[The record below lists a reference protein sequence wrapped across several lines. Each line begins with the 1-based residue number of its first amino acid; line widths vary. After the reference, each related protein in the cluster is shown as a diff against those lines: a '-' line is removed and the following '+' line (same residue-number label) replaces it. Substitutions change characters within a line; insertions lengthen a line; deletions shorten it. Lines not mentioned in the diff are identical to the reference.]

1 MGGAVA
7 EEGWWVGDSCGS
19 GFSGLR
25 FLVGAIG
32 AMDTFARNEFCAKA
46 DEMNLAVRGPSSLEL
61 RRARVVF
68 ARSSPGQGR
77 QRREHPTFGLA
88 RLALAGLGWGH
99 FAGGVA
105 KRGNGEMKSGGDPSS
120 QSYAGTSRSAHQDAI
135 RIRGARQ
142 HNLKNIDVEI
152 PRGKLVMIT
161 GPSGSGKSSLA
172 FHTLYAE
179 GQRRYVESLSVYARQ
194 FLDQLE
200 KPDVDAID
208 GLSPAIAI
216 EQRGGGLNPRS
227 TVATA
232 TEIYDYLRLLWAAA
246 GVPHDPVTGERLER
260 MSAVD
265 IVAVLA
271 ALAEGTKVVLLAPV
285 PKEELGEP
293 ERLLGDLQRQG
304 YIRVRV
310 DGEVLEIEEAAASWP
325 EFPSAVEIVV
335 DRFVVRPG
343 VESRLADSVETA
355 LRLCGTEARAAVQE
369 PGADVWRDM
378 AFQTAYRNPRTGFV
392 VEELSPKCFSFNS
405 HIGAC
410 EACEGLGTELFCD
423 TTLLPEGEDAE
434 KTLERY
440 LGARSEITRR
450 KLAKF
455 MARRPCGVCHGKR
468 LKPEWLAVKIR
479 GGGVAS
485 VQCSVFR
492 KEEEFTAIEW
502 NDMDRSET
510 RHAPQGD
517 RRRAGSKAQSSRR
530 VANDEGKQ
538 ESSLKT
544 ENLKLATPPESVWL
558 GIQDF
563 CELGVAEAMAWIEG
577 IQFDAATAAICQRLA
592 DDVRKRLAFLEE
604 VGLDYLTLDR
614 TSGTLSG
621 GEAQRIR
628 LATQLGAGLSGVIYV
643 LDEPSIGLHAAD
655 TERLIGALTRLR
667 DLGNTVV
674 VVEHDEEI
682 IRAADWL
689 IDIGPGAGA
698 AGGELL
704 GAGVPMEID
713 SPTGEWL
720 RGKWRESDQWAVS
733 SDQWGEK
740 SGEGTAKARR
750 SKRGAKGERDQW
762 AVSSDQWR
770 EKSGESGV
778 SGDQGEVE
786 RKKAR
791 RSAEDKFLSTIHDPQ
806 SASEGGDIVIR
817 GAREHNLRNLDVAIP
832 LGRLVALTGPSGSG
846 KSTLA
851 DDILRRALARHFN
864 GSGEV
869 PGKHDGIDGLELIEK
884 CVVADQSPIGRSPRS
899 NPATFTGLFDLIRD
913 LFTKLK
919 LSKQRGYGPGRF
931 SFNAAGGRCERCQ
944 GNGRLK
950 IEMHFLP
957 DAWVPCPACG
967 GKRFNRETLEVTY
980 KGKSI
985 AEVLGLSVSEAREFF
1000 RPIPKIHRILETLEE
1015 LGLGYLQLGQP
1026 ANTLSGGEAQRLKL
1040 AVELAKPESPHTLYL
1055 FDEPTTGLHF
1065 GDVEKLLTAFFRL
1078 RDAGHSVL
1086 VVEHHLDV
1094 IRAADWVIELGPGG
1108 GKHGGA
1114 LVAEGPPEVIAGIAG
1129 SPTGRAL
1136 GRMR

>member
-1 MGGAVA
+1 MDRLRLGSFCV
-7 EEGWWVGDSCGS
+7 VDCCG
-19 GFSGLR
+19 
-25 FLVGAIG
+25 
-32 AMDTFARNEFCAKA
+32 
-46 DEMNLAVRGPSSLEL
+46 
-61 RRARVVF
+61 RV
-68 ARSSPGQGR
+68 
-77 QRREHPTFGLA
+77 
-88 RLALAGLGWGH
+88 
-99 FAGGVA
+99 
-105 KRGNGEMKSGGDPSS
+105 
-120 QSYAGTSRSAHQDAI
+120 DAI

-142 HNLKNIDVEI
+142 HNLKNIDVDI
-152 PRGKLVMIT
+152 PRGKLVVIT

-200 KPDVDAID
+200 KPDVDSIE

-232 TEIYDYLRLLWAAA
+232 TEIYDYLRVLWAAA
-246 GVPHDPVTGERLER
+246 GIPHDPVTGERLER
-260 MSAVD
+260 MSAAD
-265 IVAVLA
+265 IVNVLA
-271 ALAEGTKVVLLAPV
+271 AMAEGTKVVLLAPL

-293 ERLLGDLQRQG
+293 GRLLGDLQRQG

-310 DGEVLEIEEAAASWP
+310 DGEVLEIEEATARWP
-325 EFPSAVEIVV
+325 EFPAAVEIVV
-335 DRFVVRPG
+335 DRFVIRPG

-355 LRLCGTEARAAVQE
+355 LRLCGAEARAAVQE
-369 PGADVWRDM
+369 PGGDAWRDL
-378 AFQTAYRNPRTGFV
+378 AFQTSYRNPRTGFV
-392 VEELSPKCFSFNS
+392 VEELSPKHFSFNS
-405 HIGAC
+405 HLGAC
-410 EACEGLGTELFCD
+410 EACEGLGTEMFCD
-423 TTLLPEGEDAE
+423 PSLLGDVENREIVAEQTLVKYREA
-434 KTLERY
+434 K
-440 LGARSEITRR
+440 SEITRR

-455 MARRPCGVCHGKR
+455 MAHRPCGVCGGKR
-468 LKPEWLAVKIR
+468 LKPEWLAVKIF
-479 GGGVAS
+479 GG
-485 VQCSVFR
+485 
-492 KEEEFTAIEW
+492 KEFTAE
-502 NDMDRSET
+502 
-510 RHAPQGD
+510 
-517 RRRAGSKAQSSRR
+517 AQKSQRD
-530 VANDEGKQ
+530 AEEEGGK
-538 ESSLKT
+538 
-544 ENLKLATPPESVWL
+544 WL

-563 CELGVAEAMAWIEG
+563 CELGVADAMRWMEG
-577 IQFDAATAAICQRLA
+577 IEFEAGKAEVCKRLA
-592 DDVRKRLAFLEE
+592 SDVRTRLAFLME
-604 VGLDYLTLDR
+604 VGLDYLTLQR

-655 TERLIGALTRLR
+655 TARLIGALTRLR

-704 GAGVPMEID
+704 AAGVPGEID

-720 RGKWRESDQWAVS
+720 RGSNQRQVS
-733 SDQWGEK
+733 RSKKEK
-740 SGEGTAKARR
+740 SGE
-750 SKRGAKGERDQW
+750 
-762 AVSSDQWR
+762 
-770 EKSGESGV
+770 
-778 SGDQGEVE
+778 
-786 RKKAR
+786 
-791 RSAEDKFLSTIHDPQ
+791 L
-806 SASEGGDIVIR
+806 VIC
-817 GAREHNLRNLDVAIP
+817 GAREHNLRNLNVAIP
-832 LGRLVALTGPSGSG
+832 LGRLVCLSGPSGSG

-851 DDILRRALARHFN
+851 DDILRRVLARHFH
-864 GSGEV
+864 GSGEA
-869 PGKHDGIDGLELIEK
+869 PGAHDGIEGLELIEK
-884 CVVADQSPIGRSPRS
+884 FVVADQSPIGRSPRS
-899 NPATFTGLFDLIRD
+899 NPATFTGVFDLVRD
-913 LFTKLK
+913 LFTKLN

-957 DAWVPCPACG
+957 DAWVPCPACNG
-967 GKRFNRETLEVTY
+967 RRFNRETLEVTY

-985 AEVLGLSVSEAREFF
+985 AEVLALSVSEARAFF
-1000 RPIPKIHRILETLEE
+1000 RPIPKIHRILETLED

-1040 AVELAKPESPHTLYL
+1040 AVELAKPQAPHTLYL

-1065 GDVEKLLTAFFRL
+1065 GDVEKLLAAFLKL

-1094 IRAADWVIELGPGG
+1094 IAASDWVIELGPGG
-1108 GKHGGA
+1108 GIHGGL
-1114 LVAEGPPEVIAGIAG
+1114 LVAEGPPDAIRRNKK

-1136 GRMR
+1136 AARHCLRMIFQISGGQFPG

>member
-1 MGGAVA
+1 MFFEGGSRVNKPSTMGLGKVSQA
-7 EEGWWVGDSCGS
+7 GC
-19 GFSGLR
+19 
-25 FLVGAIG
+25 
-32 AMDTFARNEFCAKA
+32 
-46 DEMNLAVRGPSSLEL
+46 AVRVE
-61 RRARVVF
+61 
-68 ARSSPGQGR
+68 
-77 QRREHPTFGLA
+77 T
-88 RLALAGLGWGH
+88 
-99 FAGGVA
+99 
-105 KRGNGEMKSGGDPSS
+105 
-120 QSYAGTSRSAHQDAI
+120 I

-142 HNLKNIDVEI
+142 HNLKNIDVDI
-152 PRGKLVMIT
+152 PRGKLVVIT

-200 KPDVDAID
+200 KPDVDAIE

-232 TEIYDYLRLLWAAA
+232 TEIYDYLRVLWAAA

-260 MSAVD
+260 MSSAD
-265 IVAVLA
+265 IVQVLA
-271 ALAEGTKVVLLAPV
+271 AMEEGTKVVLLAAL

-293 ERLLGDLQRQG
+293 TRLLGDLQRQG

-310 DGEVLEIEEAAASWP
+310 DGEVLEIEEAAAKWP
-325 EFPSAVEIVV
+325 ESPVAVEIVV
-335 DRFVVRPG
+335 DRFVIRPG

-355 LRLCGTEARAAVQE
+355 LRLCGAEARAAVQE
-369 PGADVWRDM
+369 PGKDVWRDVV
-378 AFQTAYRNPRTGFV
+378 FQTSYRNPRTGFMV
-392 VEELSPKCFSFNS
+392 DEISPKHFSFNS
-405 HIGAC
+405 HLGAC

-423 TTLLPEGEDAE
+423 PKLLAEGEDADL
-434 KTLERY
+434 TLKRY
-440 LGARSEITRR
+440 REAKSEITRR
-450 KLAKF
+450 KLTKF
-455 MARRPCGVCHGKR
+455 MAHRACRVCEGKR
-468 LKPEWLAVKIR
+468 LKPEWLAVKVR
-479 GGGVAS
+479 GGEFAS
-485 VQCSVFR
+485 DQFSVGSEE
-492 KEEEFTAIEW
+492 KEPA
-502 NDMDRSET
+502 
-510 RHAPQGD
+510 
-517 RRRAGSKAQSSRR
+517 K
-530 VANDEGKQ
+530 GKPR
-538 ESSLKT
+538 SSLKA
-544 ENLKLATPPESVWL
+544 ENLKLKTPTQLAWL

-563 CELGVAEAMAWIEG
+563 CVLSVGDAMRWIDGFAPDSAMAEVCG
-577 IQFDAATAAICQRLA
+577 RLA
-592 DDVRKRLAFLEE
+592 NDVRTRLAFLEE
-604 VGLDYLTLDR
+604 VGLGYLTLER

-655 TERLIGALTRLR
+655 TARLIGALTRLR

-704 GAGVPMEID
+704 AAGVPMEIA

-720 RGKWRESDQWAVS
+720 RGRNQRQESRFKNEKN
-733 SDQWGEK
+733 GE
-740 SGEGTAKARR
+740 
-750 SKRGAKGERDQW
+750 
-762 AVSSDQWR
+762 
-770 EKSGESGV
+770 
-778 SGDQGEVE
+778 
-786 RKKAR
+786 
-791 RSAEDKFLSTIHDPQ
+791 L
-806 SASEGGDIVIR
+806 VIR
-817 GAREHNLRNLDVAIP
+817 GAREHNLKNLEVRIP
-832 LGRLVALTGPSGSG
+832 LGRLVCLTGPSGSG

-864 GSGEV
+864 GSGEA
-869 PGKHDGIDGLELIEK
+869 PGLHDGIEGLELIEK

-899 NPATFTGLFDLIRD
+899 NPATFTGVFDLVRD
-913 LFTKLK
+913 LFTKLN
-919 LSKQRGYGPGRF
+919 LSKQRGYGPSRF

-967 GKRFNRETLEVTY
+967 GRRFNRETLEVTY

-985 AEVLGLSVSEAREFF
+985 AEVLELSVGEARAFF
-1000 RPIPKIHRILETLEE
+1000 RPIPKIHHILEILEE
-1015 LGLGYLQLGQP
+1015 LGLGYLKLGQP

-1040 AVELAKPESPHTLYL
+1040 AVELARPQAPHTLYL

-1065 GDVEKLLTAFFRL
+1065 GDVEKLLAAFFKL

-1094 IRAADWVIELGPGG
+1094 INAADWLIELGPGG
-1108 GKHGGA
+1108 GVHGGT
-1114 LVAEGPPEVIAGIAG
+1114 LVDQGSPEKIRKNKK

-1136 GRMR
+1136 AVNKAR